1 MRLQVL
7 QQKLWAD
14 VRYVAAGR
22 VSASR
27 EMSRDRGSRTPPPR
41 TEYEELFSFLLYWA
55 RRL

>member
-27 EMSRDRGSRTPPPR
+27 EMSRDRGSRTLPPR